1 MKRLI
6 INLLLIFFLGV
17 LLYSGYQ
24 LYSIYSEYQKGRSE
38 YKRTSEE
45 VVTKK
50 EEKKEEKP
58 AEKPAPVETAPID
71 VDFNKLLKKNSDVA
85 GWIYCP
91 DTVVN
96 YPVMHGENNELYL
109 HHMVNKEYNFA
120 GCIFEDYRNT
130 RGQKDPATILYGHH
144 MKDGSMFAMLHD
156 YTDQKYYDKHPTMW
170 YLTPTQN
177 YRLDLIMGYV
187 AGEKD
192 PVYSL
197 FETPKQMQD
206 YLRSVKEK
214 STFKPKVTY
223 DIDSLYNIIVLSTC
237 AYEFQNARFLVI
249 AVPIPIQ

>member
-1 MKRLI
+1 MKKLI
-6 INLLLIFFLGV
+6 INLLLVFFHGV
-17 LLYSGYQ
+17 LVYSGYR
-24 LYSIYSEYQKGRSE
+24 LYGIFSEYYKGRSE

-50 EEKKEEKP
+50 EEKKEGEGEEP
-58 AEKPAPVETAPID
+58 EAVETAPIK
-71 VDFNKLLKKNSDVA
+71 VDFDKLLKKNSDVA

-96 YPVMHGENNELYL
+96 YPVMHGEDNELYL

-144 MKDGSMFAMLHD
+144 MKDGSMLHD
-156 YTDQKYYDKHPTMW
+156 YKDQEYYDKHPTMW

-192 PVYSL
+192 PVYDL
-197 FETPKQMQD
+197 FETPTQMRD
-206 YLRSVKEK
+206 YLRSVEEK
-214 STFKPKVTY
+214 SNFKPKVTY
-223 DIDSLYNIIVLSTC
+223 EIDSLYNIIVLSTC
-237 AYEFQNARFLVI
+237 AYEFQNARYIVI

>member
-1 MKRLI
+1 MAYVHKNYIYNKQLSAEE
-6 INLLLIFFLGV
+6 NLLLDRLFKLRLSHMSEALEKQFLNPNTA
-17 LLYSGYQ
+17 LEDFHTR
-24 LYSIYSEYQKGRSE
+24 ISEIINYEWDQRQ
-38 YKRTSEE
+38 T
-45 VVTKK
+45 TK
-50 EEKKEEKP
+50 
-58 AEKPAPVETAPID
+58 
-71 VDFNKLLKKNSDVA
+71 FNKLLKKNSDVA

-96 YPVMHGENNELYL
+96 YPVMHGEDNELYL